1 MAIFQYGSI
10 WFNMCIYNISC
21 YIIYIIQVLF
31 THEATP
37 NDMAEV
43 QQSIDLG
50 LAPHARSAQSV
61 PSVWRCSHLVEDGVR
76 KTGQVQIS
84 KKTKNMTMDQWNP
97 VNTGDGWWW
106 FPSSA
111 LAELENQEGFEGSI
125 QSTMGPMG
133 VTWGHL
139 FPACLRD
146 GHEHVTLNHRVPK
159 FQCPPFF
166 TSTVCYSTQKKACL
180 YPPVAIFGQKS
191 IWKNPTWL
199 KDPRLLHSH

>member
-10 WFNMCIYNISC
+10 WFNMCIYNISW

-76 KTGQVQIS
+76 KTGQVQIL
-84 KKTKNMTMDQWNP
+84 KKNKKYDHGPVKSSEYRWWMVMVSQLSPSWAWESGRLWRINP
-97 VNTGDGWWW
+97 VHNGAHGGHMGSPLSCLFTWRSWARYSQSSCSKVSMPTIFHQHCVLFHPKKSMPLSTGGDLWTKIHLKKSHLAQG
-106 FPSSA
+106 PEASS
-111 LAELENQEGFEGSI
+111 
-125 QSTMGPMG
+125 
-133 VTWGHL
+133 
-139 FPACLRD
+139 
-146 GHEHVTLNHRVPK
+146 
-159 FQCPPFF
+159 
-166 TSTVCYSTQKKACL
+166 
-180 YPPVAIFGQKS
+180 
-191 IWKNPTWL
+191 
-199 KDPRLLHSH
+199 

>member
-1 MAIFQYGSI
+1 MIQYVY
-10 WFNMCIYNISC
+10 IYNISW

-84 KKTKNMTMDQWNP
+84 KKNKKYDHGP
-97 VNTGDGWWW
+97 VK
-106 FPSSA
+106 SS
-111 LAELENQEGFEGSI
+111 EY
-125 QSTMGPMG
+125 
-133 VTWGHL
+133 
-139 FPACLRD
+139 R
-146 GHEHVTLNHRVPK
+146 
-159 FQCPPFF
+159 
-166 TSTVCYSTQKKACL
+166 
-180 YPPVAIFGQKS
+180 
-191 IWKNPTWL
+191 
-199 KDPRLLHSH
+199 

>member
-1 MAIFQYGSI
+1 MDQYDSI
-10 WFNMCIYNISC
+10 CV
-21 YIIYIIQVLF
+21 YIIYHGISFISSKFCLPTRQHLTTWRRYSSRLIWVLLR
-31 THEATP
+31 TQGQHSP
-37 NDMAEV
+37 
-43 QQSIDLG
+43 
-50 LAPHARSAQSV
+50 
-61 PSVWRCSHLVEDGVR
+61 SHLYGDVHTSWR
-76 KTGQVQIS
+76 TGWGKQGRYKYQ